1 MHNYMHIYIHTNT
14 NTYTC
19 TYKYTYVYAYINN
32 EKTNKQIKTTKTR
45 IDFFRTYS
53 VLKLI
58 KSTNIPPGRE
68 AMLFPDKVL

>member
-1 MHNYMHIYIHTNT
+1 M
-14 NTYTC
+14 
-19 TYKYTYVYAYINN
+19 KS
-32 EKTNKQIKTTKTR
+32 KQTNKDNEDENR
-45 IDFFRTYS
+45 FFFRTYS